1 MGDKSQTG
9 FDGDSVANEVGSR
22 TDLAALPD
30 AVRAV
35 LEEFRAQAAA
45 SSTKPPPSVSD
56 SQDLPYTCRLYESIP
71 GEEELLQLQ
80 WMRVDVRMSAR
91 LSSFLYKFNPLR
103 SDFFYTKLI

>member
-9 FDGDSVANEVGSR
+9 FDGDSAANEVGSR

-35 LEEFRAQAAA
+35 LEEFRAQAAT
-45 SSTKPPPSVSD
+45 SSTKPPPSVGD
-56 SQDLPYTCRLYESIP
+56 SHDLPYTCRLYESIP

-80 WMRVDVRMSAR
+80 WMRVDVRMLER
-91 LSSFLYKFNPLR
+91 LSSFFILLR
-103 SDFFYTKLI
+103 SDFSILN